1 VSGRLSTD
9 FVSPTIWPT
18 DDLAGSMN
26 VRIGITGHSN
36 LAPDTVALV
45 RDALRELLA
54 NLEHPLVGVTCL
66 ARGAD
71 QLFARAVLD
80 VGGEV
85 EVVLPARD
93 YRDRKVKPDNA
104 VEFDELIGKAA
115 NVITLPFEQSDRD
128 AYMAASEQVLCAVDS
143 MVAVWDGQPSDGRGG
158 TADVVAA
165 ARERGLA
172 VSKVWPKGASRS

>member
-1 VSGRLSTD
+1 
-9 FVSPTIWPT
+9 
-18 DDLAGSMN
+18 MN
-26 VRIGITGHSN
+26 VRVGITGHSN
-36 LAPDTVALV
+36 LAPGTVALV

-54 NLEHPLVGVTCL
+54 NLGHPLVGVSCL

-93 YRDRKVKPDNA
+93 YRDRKVGPDNV
-104 VEFDELIGKAA
+104 VEFDELVGKAV
-115 NVITLPFEQSDRD
+115 NVVTLPFERSGRD
-128 AYMAASEQVLCAVDS
+128 AYMAASERVLCAVDS

-165 ARERGLA
+165 ARVRGLA
-172 VSKVWPKGASRS
+172 VSRVWPEGASRS